1 MVSYL
6 DEIVEAN
13 PVRPVSSAEL
23 NAFCFEGSRIRL
35 VVQSGIWKPAG
46 LTAALTIRTA
56 YTPPDRLPPYADA
69 LGEDWILRYK
79 YRGTDPMHS
88 DNRALREAMRSG
100 SCLAYFIGIAPGVYF
115 PLYPVWVVDE
125 VVDRH
130 EFAIAADEGQR
141 FVDLHDLG
149 MPQRAYVEQC
159 AICRLRHSE
168 LLDAAHIIP
177 DGQLNGDAIV
187 PNGLALCKIHHAA
200 YDRDLIGVRPDLV
213 VEVAPRVLEE
223 VDGPMLRHGL
233 QEMAGRRLFVPRQR
247 AERGWWAEVSTD
259 WVGRVTS
266 LNQWKRGGVRAPHKP
281 LLLLYALGRLQQ
293 TGSSQVAYT
302 EAEEPLQHLLVEFG
316 PPRRTSPGYP
326 FHHLVSDGLWV
337 VRTPRGGGSPGSNR
351 TQLRAGAVG
360 ELAPDF
366 ARALRDPQ
374 VFDSVVQGLLAA
386 NFPVSLQPDILEAV
400 GISLAPTGVTR
411 TTGAR
416 RRDPAFRERVLI
428 AYEYQ
433 CAVCGYD
440 GQLGGE
446 AVGIDAAHIRWW
458 AAAGPDEVANGI
470 SLCSLHHK
478 LFDRGAIGL
487 TSERTIMV
495 SGHFLGRGSAASAA
509 VLSLIDRPVR
519 RPQPGHAHPDLAY
532 VRWHCCQVFR
542 KPARQAG

>member
-1 MVSYL
+1 M
-6 DEIVEAN
+6 
-13 PVRPVSSAEL
+13 
-23 NAFCFEGSRIRL
+23 
-35 VVQSGIWKPAG
+35 
-46 LTAALTIRTA
+46 
-56 YTPPDRLPPYADA
+56 
-69 LGEDWILRYK
+69 
-79 YRGTDPMHS
+79 
-88 DNRALREAMRSG
+88 
-100 SCLAYFIGIAPGVYF
+100 
-115 PLYPVWVVDE
+115 
-125 VVDRH
+125 
-130 EFAIAADEGQR
+130 
-141 FVDLHDLG
+141 
-149 MPQRAYVEQC
+149 
-159 AICRLRHSE
+159 
-168 LLDAAHIIP
+168 
-177 DGQLNGDAIV
+177 
-187 PNGLALCKIHHAA
+187 
-200 YDRDLIGVRPDLV
+200 
-213 VEVAPRVLEE
+213 
-223 VDGPMLRHGL
+223 
-233 QEMAGRRLFVPRQR
+233 
-247 AERGWWAEVSTD
+247 STD

>member
-6 DEIVEAN
+6 DEIVGVK
-13 PVRPVSSAEL
+13 PVRAVSSAEL

-149 MPQRAYVEQC
+149 MPQRAYVERLTRERLHQPVFRARVLRAYHEQC

-247 AERGWWAEVSTD
+247 AARPDPER
-259 WVGRVTS
+259 
-266 LNQWKRGGVRAPHKP
+266 
-281 LLLLYALGRLQQ
+281 
-293 TGSSQVAYT
+293 
-302 EAEEPLQHLLVEFG
+302 
-316 PPRRTSPGYP
+316 
-326 FHHLVSDGLWV
+326 
-337 VRTPRGGGSPGSNR
+337 
-351 TQLRAGAVG
+351 
-360 ELAPDF
+360 
-366 ARALRDPQ
+366 
-374 VFDSVVQGLLAA
+374 
-386 NFPVSLQPDILEAV
+386 LEA
-400 GISLAPTGVTR
+400 R
-411 TTGAR
+411 YEH
-416 RRDPAFRERVLI
+416 FR
-428 AYEYQ
+428 
-433 CAVCGYD
+433 
-440 GQLGGE
+440 
-446 AVGIDAAHIRWW
+446 
-458 AAAGPDEVANGI
+458 
-470 SLCSLHHK
+470 
-478 LFDRGAIGL
+478 
-487 TSERTIMV
+487 
-495 SGHFLGRGSAASAA
+495 AAS
-509 VLSLIDRPVR
+509 
-519 RPQPGHAHPDLAY
+519 
-532 VRWHCCQVFR
+532 
-542 KPARQAG
+542 